1 MAGFVVKSMATV
13 QAEVEKETGRA
24 FTRRTIFD
32 LRQFRLGRAECA
44 LPRSRQPLPSFSDRC
59 AKQHRTRM
67 VEVAL
72 SIVEASAIR
81 EARTPLGARVA

>member
-32 LRQFRLGRAECA
+32 LRQFRLGRYE
-44 LPRSRQPLPSFSDRC
+44 LPTVNLQEIHPC
-59 AKQHRTRM
+59 
-67 VEVAL
+67 V
-72 SIVEASAIR
+72 
-81 EARTPLGARVA
+81 